1 MSAVCTEE
9 VFAEQTK
16 LLSFLVKQPH
26 TGGKPRLYS
35 QVLFEMD

>member
-1 MSAVCTEE
+1 MGAVCTEE
-9 VFAEQTK
+9 TSMEQTK

-35 QVLFEMD
+35 RVLFAVD